1 MPLPRLAPSRLT
13 AALGALVGATLLLG
27 LLLAGLA
34 VVQAGRI
41 LPGTIV
47 AGVDIGGHTPEDA
60 TARLAPALAAVAE
73 RPLAVGAPG
82 RRLHLDPQDVGL
94 RFDVE
99 ATVRAAAARGRIGP
113 RALLERLAAPV
124 VDVALQPVG
133 SVDKAALAAW
143 VGDAADALGRDPS
156 VGGLHIDATARTVDV
171 TGPHG
176 AVRIDRQASLAEVR
190 TALLDPMR
198 VRTALVARVSPPP
211 STFAAIEDLAARV
224 TEALRAPRVLHHE
237 GRRLIV
243 PIDVLAD
250 LLEVRARPD
259 GTRAAPE
266 LHVDHERLAV
276 RLGEEASR
284 TFDRS
289 PAPARIDTGPPVA
302 ALTAAGSTTF
312 APVRVDARVLAEVT
326 RTVWVPRRTA
336 AQLVELVM
344 AGERRAEADLLVV
357 TPAFTADTLR
367 PRRPTHLLGAFT
379 TFHAA
384 GGARTD
390 NIRRLAAVLDR
401 TWVAPGATLS
411 INRRSGPRTCT
422 AGYLPAGTIVRGELV
437 DTCGGGVSQVGT
449 TLLNAAFFAG
459 VTLDEWQP
467 HSFFI
472 PRYPPGR
479 EATLTYPQLDVA
491 VTNDT
496 DGWLLVRTA
505 TTPTSITVEL
515 YGRPRWST
523 VRAEHAERADPRPFD
538 TTVRAAEDVAPG
550 EERVVQPGGEGFTI
564 TVRRIR
570 TAGPAG
576 TPPEVERWRTVY
588 APQQRIVEV
597 NPADVPAVVAPP
609 AADGA
614 ASDG

>member
-1 MPLPRLAPSRLT
+1 MPTPRLAPST
-13 AALGALVGATLLLG
+13 VSTALGALVGAALLLG
-27 LLLAGLA
+27 GLLVGLA

-41 LPGTIV
+41 LPGTHV
-47 AGVDIGGHTPEDA
+47 AGVDLGGRTVEDA
-60 TARLAPALAAVAE
+60 TAHLAPALASAAE

-99 ATVRAAAARGRIGP
+99 ATVRAALDRGRTGP

-124 VDVALQPVG
+124 VGVTLPPVG
-133 SVDKAALAAW
+133 VVDEEALTAW
-143 VGDAADALGRDPS
+143 VADTASMVGRDPS
-156 VGGLHIDATARTVDV
+156 VGDLRIDAAARTVAV
-171 TGPHG
+171 VGPHG
-176 AVRIDRQASLAEVR
+176 AVRIDQEASRASLRA
-190 TALLDPMR
+190 ALLDPTRDR
-198 VRTALVARVSPPP
+198 VALTARTSPPP

-243 PIDVLAD
+243 RSDVLAD
-250 LLEVRARPD
+250 LLEVRARAD
-259 GTRAAPE
+259 GTRATPE
-266 LHVDHERLAV
+266 LTIDHERLAE
-276 RLGEEASR
+276 RIGEEAAR

-302 ALTAAGSTTF
+302 ALTAKGSTTF
-312 APVRVDARVLAEVT
+312 APVRVDARVVEEVA

-336 AQLVELVM
+336 TQLVDLVM

-367 PRRPTHLLGAFT
+367 PRRPTHLLGTFT

-390 NIRRLAAVLDR
+390 NIRRLAAVLDG
-401 TWVAPGATLS
+401 TWVAPGAQLS
-411 INRRSGPRTCT
+411 VNRRSGPRTCT

-449 TLLNAAFFAG
+449 TVLNAAFFAG

-467 HSFFI
+467 HSFYI

-479 EATLTYPQLDVA
+479 EATLSYPQLDVA

-523 VRAEHAERADPRPFD
+523 VRAEHSERSEPRPFA
-538 TTVRAAEDVAPG
+538 TTVRAAEDVPVG
-550 EERVVQPGGEGFTI
+550 EERVVQPGGDGFAL